1 MGLLSKIFSGIKKVV
16 KGVAKGIKKVVKG
29 VGKVVKKVAKSKI
42 FKAMLVA
49 AAIYVTGGAAAGAFG
64 ATGSGFFGTW
74 AANAANVVGGT
85 SALGAAGKVLTPFS
99 KLGKAL
105 GTGARG
111 VSDFVGFTEKGAKLG
126 ADAITGVSETI
137 GGTTPGSVPLTA
149 TQQGIT
155 AGSTYYDPVNQVYID
170 KATGK
175 AVTGEWWKERAAS
188 AAASQGVGPPA
199 SAATKV
205 TKGGRWAQ
213 GTILGDVARGV
224 GTSVASGYLMDKIN
238 PAFEEGRM
246 AGLSLEGPGNLDPF
260 AVYDPNGQPLSVSD
274 AYSSL
279 MYGNIDPFAAKDP
292 LYTQATVDV

>member
-64 ATGSGFFGTW
+64 STGAWATSVSNFMGSGTFL
-74 AANAANVVGGT
+74 A
-85 SALGAAGKVLTPFS
+85 KVATPFA
-99 KLGKAL
+99 KLGTAL

-126 ADAITGVSETI
+126 ADAITGVGETI

-188 AAASQGVGPPA
+188 AAASQGVGPTA
-199 SAATKV
+199 SAAA
-205 TKGGRWAQ
+205 TKGAGWRTFAS
-213 GTILGDVARGV
+213 TV
-224 GTSVASGYLMDKIN
+224 GTSVATNVATGYVMNELY
-238 PAFEEGRM
+238 EEDPTGQM
-246 AGLSLEGPGNLDPF
+246 AGLSLEGKGNLDPL
-260 AVYDPNGQPLSVSD
+260 AIYGSDGQPLSVSD

-279 MYGNIDPFAAKDP
+279 MYGNADPFARQGS
-292 LYTQATVDV
+292 LYTQATSPA

>member
-1 MGLLSKIFSGIKKVV
+1 MGLLSKIFSGIKKIV
-16 KGVAKGIKKVVKG
+16 KGVAKGIKNVVKG
-29 VGKVVKKVAKSKI
+29 VAKVVKKVAKSKI
-42 FKAMLVA
+42 FKAVLVA

-64 ATGSGFFGTW
+64 STGAWATSVSNFMGSGTFL
-74 AANAANVVGGT
+74 A
-85 SALGAAGKVLTPFS
+85 KVATPFA
-99 KLGKAL
+99 KLGTAL

-126 ADAITGVSETI
+126 ADAITGGSAVSEI
-137 GGTTPGSVPLTA
+137 SGTMPSTMAPTA
-149 TQQGIT
+149 AQQAIT
-155 AGSTYYDPVNQVYID
+155 AGSTYYDPVNQIYID

-175 AVTGEWWKERAAS
+175 AVTGEWWKQRAADI
-188 AAASQGVGPPA
+188 AAEQGVGPTA

-246 AGLSLEGPGNLDPF
+246 AGLSLEGPGNKDPF
-260 AVYDPNGQPLSVSD
+260 AVYDSNGQPLSVSD

-292 LYTQATVDV
+292 LYTQATLPA

>member
-126 ADAITGVSETI
+126 AVASTGVSETMT
-137 GGTTPGSVPLTA
+137 GVHMVNDDTG
-149 TQQGIT
+149 
-155 AGSTYYDPVNQVYID
+155 GSTVKMQEFSRHGIMKLDYLSDMMTMGNNAWTEDLSSANQSIPVKRECI
-170 KATGK
+170 
-175 AVTGEWWKERAAS
+175 WAS
-188 AAASQGVGPPA
+188 ARVLAIDDTHTLKVDDAS
-199 SAATKV
+199 
-205 TKGGRWAQ
+205 
-213 GTILGDVARGV
+213 IF
-224 GTSVASGYLMDKIN
+224 N
-238 PAFEEGRM
+238 
-246 AGLSLEGPGNLDPF
+246 
-260 AVYDPNGQPLSVSD
+260 
-274 AYSSL
+274 
-279 MYGNIDPFAAKDP
+279 
-292 LYTQATVDV
+292 